1 MRPYPDFELRT
12 PGYLGR
18 HPLIGLMMV
27 LFGGVIFG
35 VVAINL
41 LTNSSLILTDIQIA
55 SGIHE
60 QALQSS
66 PFLRGVMISGF
77 YVGEHAIFAIGALA
91 FLYYLFKRYW
101 TELSMVV
108 IAWGG
113 ELVILF
119 LLSAYFHRPR
129 PLYSVSVWR
138 DMPSPG
144 FPSGHSISAVLC
156 YGLLAYLIVP
166 KISSGLGK
174 IAVIVAALAII
185 LFVGFSRVFVGDHY
199 PADVIAGYAIGI
211 LWSGFVYTSVELLS
225 QRRNQRQDLG
235 GKTTAFTHHS

>member
-1 MRPYPDFELRT
+1 VRPYPDFELRT

-18 HPLIGLMMV
+18 HPLIGLVMILLGGA
-27 LFGGVIFG
+27 LFS

-41 LTNSSLILTDIQIA
+41 LTNGPLIQIDVQV
-55 SGIHE
+55 E
-60 QALQSS
+60 NALHQLALHSS
-66 PFLRGVMISGF
+66 PFVRDVMIFGF
-77 YVGEHAIFAIGALA
+77 YVGEHAIFAIGAL
-91 FLYYLFKRYW
+91 LSVYYLFKRYW
-101 TELSMVV
+101 RDLCMVV

-119 LLSAYFHRPR
+119 FLSANFHRPR
-129 PLYSVSVWR
+129 PLYPVSVWR

-144 FPSGHSISAVLC
+144 FPSGHSISAILC

-185 LFVGFSRVFVGDHY
+185 LFVGFSRAFVGDHY
-199 PADVIAGYAIGI
+199 PADIIAGYAIGI
-211 LWSGFVYTSVELLS
+211 LWSGFVYTSVELIS
-225 QRRNQRQDLG
+225 QRKEQRQDPG
-235 GKTTAFTHHS
+235 GKRIALPHNS